1 MSSAAATISRFRF
14 SHTHRFS
21 DFLLWYQAA
30 SKSWSIQNTSES
42 VEGWCADGMEI
53 TGLREPSWKMTFEA
67 ELLRAI

>member
-1 MSSAAATISRFRF
+1 MSSGAATISRFRF

-21 DFLLWYQAA
+21 DFLLRYQAA
-30 SKSWSIQNTSES
+30 SKSWRVQNTSES

-53 TGLREPSWKMTFEA
+53 TGLREPLWKMTFEA